1 MPRSSAADAAATA
14 RRILSAATGAFA
26 AHGFADAS
34 VDDIARSA
42 DVTRGAVYH
51 HFGSKRGLF
60 DAVAA
65 ALQSDVAAAVV
76 GAADAAGEDPRA
88 QLIAGSHAFV
98 DAITEGEAARVLLV
112 EAPAVMGWS
121 AWRALDDAASGV
133 HLLEALRACGIGAEE
148 AEEAE
153 ALARQLSG
161 AMNEAALWSVERGG
175 GDAVRTRAHAALERL
190 LAAIA

>member
-112 EAPAVMGWS
+112 EAPAAMGWS

-133 HLLEALRACGIGAEE
+133 HLLEALRACGIG

>member
-14 RRILSAATGAFA
+14 RRILAVATRAFA

-51 HFGSKRGLF
+51 HFASKRGLF

-65 ALQSDVAAAVV
+65 RLQEDVAATVV
-76 GAADAAGEDPRA
+76 AAAEPAGEDPRA
-88 QLIAGSHAFV
+88 QLVAGSHAFV

-112 EAPAVMGWS
+112 EAPAAMGWS
-121 AWRALDDAASGV
+121 QWRAQDDAASGV
-133 HLLEALRACGIGAEE
+133 HLLDALRACGLRGQ
-148 AEEAE
+148 EAE

-161 AMNEAALWSVERGG
+161 AMNEAALWIVEQGG
-175 GDAVRTRAHAALERL
+175 GAAIRRQAHLALERL
-190 LAAIA
+190 LAAVV